1 MKVLAATTA
10 AAALK
15 VSHKSHHASTQD
27 SCDEILDGFEMMFYW
42 MDEDGSE
49 SISAEEAIAFGVPE
63 SDIEILLG
71 YLDEDGNGE
80 LTPDELV
87 PIVNEVLDYYGC
99 EGL

>member
-42 MDEDGSE
+42 MDEDESG
-49 SISAEEAIAFGVPE
+49 SISADEAIAFGIPPE
-63 SDIEILLG
+63 DIEMLG
-71 YLDEDGNGE
+71 YLDADNNGE

-87 PIVNEVLDYYGC
+87 PLVNVVLDYYGC

>member
-15 VSHKSHHASTQD
+15 VGHKSHHAATQD
-27 SCDEILDGFEMMFYW
+27 WCDEILDGFEMMFYW
-42 MDEDGSE
+42 MDEDESG
-49 SISAEEAIAFGVPE
+49 SISGEEAIAFGVPE
-63 SDIEILLG
+63 SDIEMLG
-71 YLDEDGNGE
+71 YLDADGNGE

-87 PIVNEVLDYYGC
+87 PLVNEVLDYYGC

>member
-15 VSHKSHHASTQD
+15 VGHKSHHAATQD
-27 SCDEILDGFEMMFYW
+27 WCDEILDGFEMMFYW
-42 MDEDGSE
+42 MDEDESG

-63 SDIEILLG
+63 SDIEMLG
-71 YLDEDGNGE
+71 YLDADNNGE

-87 PIVNEVLDYYGC
+87 PLVNVVLDYYGC